1 MPFKRWGIIAASVVA
16 FIAWGLATQQLPILR
31 FLGYAFIAGASVT
44 SLAILLLLLSIRSSR
59 QNALWRQSEFHLP
72 ASSGLGNWSKEVQ
85 WLQEQDSYKKEA
97 LYPASFVVS
106 EALDTLISQIL
117 RDLVSSWYTYIS
129 KRSNFVH
136 EIERSIHTALC
147 SIRNR
152 LLEEDVVEIMVLRIV
167 PLITKHLKEFY
178 DAERAVRGPNLD
190 RNVTESEELDIAIA
204 RKYRDGKLHA
214 AVALAYSDLLL
225 VQREYLR
232 KIVARI
238 LPELLP
244 GTFLHSR
251 SVATLVKEIVSSAI
265 LAPIMQLLSEPDT
278 WNQLLEA
285 YVRLYISP
293 GP

>member
-147 SIRNR
+147 CIRNR

-204 RKYRDGKLHA
+204 RKYRDGNLHA

-225 VQREYLR
+225 VQREHLR
-232 KIVARI
+232 MLVARI

-251 SVATLVKEIVSSAI
+251 SVATLVKEIISSAI